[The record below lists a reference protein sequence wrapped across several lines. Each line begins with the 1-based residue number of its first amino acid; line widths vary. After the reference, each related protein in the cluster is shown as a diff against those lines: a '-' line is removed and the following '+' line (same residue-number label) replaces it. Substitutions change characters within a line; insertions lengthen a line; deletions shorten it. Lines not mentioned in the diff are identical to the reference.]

1 MRRRGVA
8 AVLAHELR
16 LGRVAAE
23 QTSSDRP
30 CDVISTLPDGGTM
43 PIHVKVRAD
52 GVGDFFISH
61 NEVLTSKNVAPK
73 YRLALVQ
80 VSDAG
85 PMLDEVRYLSD
96 PFTGTDLGDIQAS
109 GLRGDWTRLWARG
122 AEPF

>member
-1 MRRRGVA
+1 
-8 AVLAHELR
+8 
-16 LGRVAAE
+16 
-23 QTSSDRP
+23 
-30 CDVISTLPDGGTM
+30 M